1 MEKYI
6 AENIDI
12 SIAEEQ
18 RYLSGQVN
26 QAKDRL
32 IIRISQALEASAER
46 KDKVVICYLLSSIAI
61 GKYEFFPHLFFQI
74 RFA

>member
-1 MEKYI
+1 MMNRLNEIRSYMEKYI
-6 AENIDI
+6 AENVDI

-46 KDKVVICYLLSSIAI
+46 KDKVVICSHLL
-61 GKYEFFPHLFFQI
+61 Q
-74 RFA
+74 